1 MFHKLVVVLAGVFF
15 LAPATVRADDLAF
28 SNVVF
33 PLVSARLS
41 SPFGKRVHPVK
52 KVVAHHHGID
62 LAAPSYA
69 HVRSVSSGLVI
80 FAGTHGG
87 YGKLVTI
94 RHDNGYLSLYGHLN
108 EISVNLGDRL
118 SAGQILGRVGSS
130 GRATGPHLHFELR
143 RKGKPVDPLKLFPEL
158 SKKAQG

>member
-1 MFHKLVVVLAGVFF
+1 MPVSAS
-15 LAPATVRADDLAF
+15 ADELAF

-52 KVVAHHHGID
+52 KVVAHHQGVD

-69 HVRSVSSGLVI
+69 HVRSMASGQVI

-94 RHDNGYLSLYGHLN
+94 RHNNGYMSLYGHLD

-130 GRATGPHLHFELR
+130 GLATGPHLHFEVR
-143 RKGKPVDPLKLFPEL
+143 RQGKPVDPLKLFPEL
-158 SKKAQG
+158 SKKAEG